1 VPKLIACALVAK
13 HPRAF
18 GFSEDEF
25 DFQQPLEF
33 DEVPVVEPTDLDVL
47 ARAAG
52 TTTERIHELNP
63 ELRRWCTPPASAAR
77 PYLVKVPPGTKDTVV
92 AALARIPASE
102 RLTYRIHHVRKGDT
116 LSRIALQYR
125 SAPEAILQ
133 FNRLRSAKTL
143 RINSELAIP
152 VPSARAVADGGHG
165 LERQVARARAQ
176 GYVAPAPEDEVPA
189 GTRTGRGRALAQGT
203 VKSEVVEGKTRV
215 QYGVQSGDSMWTI
228 AQRFNVSVEQIQ
240 TWNNLGKKARKGLQV
255 GTVLTVWPGPAAGPI
270 EVTPAVVLAKAD
282 GPGGPV
288 QAVKPTVAAPDPG
301 GKPGTHQLAEG
312 ETLWSVA
319 QQYGVSVDD
328 LKRWNRIRH
337 ARSLRPGLNLRVG
350 GPPD

>member
-63 ELRRWCTPPASAAR
+63 ELRRWCTPPSSAAR
-77 PYLVKVPPGTKDTVV
+77 PYVVKVPMGTKDTVV

-116 LSRIALQYR
+116 LSRIALQYH

-152 VPSARAVADGGHG
+152 VPSARALADGGHG

-189 GTRTGRGRALAQGT
+189 GTRTGRARALAQGT
-203 VKSEVVEGKTRV
+203 VKSEVVDGKTRV

-270 EVTPAVVLAKAD
+270 EATPAAVLAKAD
-282 GPGGPV
+282 APATPV
-288 QAVKPTVAAPDPG
+288 QPVKSTVAAPAPG
-301 GKPGTHQLAEG
+301 AKPGIHQLAEG